1 MNSLFFIRQNEDA
14 AALRT
19 NGVNMHATRKAHF
32 VSDGSPYAAV
42 RVIDSATGRGVPCI
56 GLTSTSSTTWFT
68 DSAGI
73 AAVDASSVAAA
84 GAQLWLDISS
94 DGYVA
99 AADGF
104 G

>member
-1 MNSLFFIRQNEDA
+1 MDL
-14 AALRT
+14 
-19 NGVNMHATRKAHF
+19 TRKGQLL
-32 VSDGSPYAAV
+32 SGGWPYAGV
-42 RVIDSATGRGVPCI
+42 RVIDNATGRGVPCV
-56 GLTSTSSTTWFT
+56 GLTSTSSVTWFT

-73 AAVDASSVAAA
+73 AAVDANGVAAS